1 MRGMEENTF
10 CLEVPAEAAGKRLDG
25 FLAGE
30 QGLTRS
36 AAQKLIESGC
46 VLVEGKPA
54 AKSLKLQ
61 AGWRGTAPAGRAGSG
76 AGGHPPRYR
85 L

>member
-1 MRGMEENTF
+1 MEENTF

-54 AKSLKLQ
+54 AKSLKLPSRKSWQ
-61 AGWRGTAPAGRAGSG
+61 WSRRTSP
-76 AGGHPPRYR
+76 
-85 L
+85 